1 MDLGQKAYSALRKS
15 IQNGDKEHFPKIM
28 YLKTPLIKRIN
39 LEEGE
44 ENAAVAIHGTSS
56 LLDT

>member
-1 MDLGQKAYSALRKS
+1 MEIK
-15 IQNGDKEHFPKIM
+15 NTFPKLCT
-28 YLKTPLIKRIN
+28 LKTPLIKRIN